1 MKSPINRVSLH
12 NFTLYG
18 FESWHWE
25 CYVSGVNHVFAILA
39 LCALSLTAWGAD
51 VPKPGDSNATAPAKE
66 KTDAEKKAE
75 AEAKAEEEARKVAE
89 EEKALAKAEDAL
101 EDALAKAEA
110 EKKKAKEEAIA
121 KIEREYQSRLAAAAE
136 KWKAA
141 TNSLG
146 DFHEIAGRNPFG
158 LEKEV
163 IKKEEYK
170 EPPPEAIVVGKPV
183 LAGISIMRGK
193 VRALLRISPQAGGKS
208 KYEFLEAEEMLEGV
222 EVLNINPV
230 EGIVTVKM
238 LGSGRTPDRTVALN
252 LKEQKSKL
260 PSTGASSRRTS
271 SRWGSSRTSSRSSS
285 SRGSSSS
292 SGTGWKITKPGQE
305 TKDNKGTTPAST
317 TKKAEEKKAEE
328 KKAEEKKAKPEETKA
343 PSGRQLPKMLP

>member
-25 CYVSGVNHVFAILA
+25 CYVSDVNHVFAILA

-51 VPKPGDSNATAPAKE
+51 VPAPPKPADSNATAPAKE

-89 EEKALAKAEDAL
+89 EEKALAKA

-163 IKKEEYK
+163 IKKPEYE

-271 SRWGSSRTSSRSSS
+271 SRWGSRTSSRSSS

-292 SGTGWKITKPGQE
+292 SGTGWKIIKPGQE
-305 TKDNKGTTPAST
+305 TKDNNKGTTPASAT
-317 TKKAEEKKAEE
+317 EKTKEEPKPVEEKK
-328 KKAEEKKAKPEETKA
+328 KPSTLSR
-343 PSGRQLPKMLP
+343 PDGLTNVPTRPRSN

>member
-1 MKSPINRVSLH
+1 MH

-18 FESWHWE
+18 FEGWHWE
-25 CYVSGVNHVFAILA
+25 CYVFHVNHVFAILA

-51 VPKPGDSNATAPAKE
+51 VPAPPKPADSNATAPAKE

-121 KIEREYQSRLAAAAE
+121 KIEREYQARLAAVAA

-163 IKKEEYK
+163 IKKPEYE

-292 SGTGWKITKPGQE
+292 SGTVQRE
-305 TKDNKGTTPAST
+305 NK
-317 TKKAEEKKAEE
+317 
-328 KKAEEKKAKPEETKA
+328 
-343 PSGRQLPKMLP
+343 RRY

>member
-1 MKSPINRVSLH
+1 MH
-12 NFTLYG
+12 NFTLCG
-18 FESWHWE
+18 FEVWHWE
-25 CYVSGVNHVFAILA
+25 CYVLGVNHVFAILA
-39 LCALSLTAWGAD
+39 LFCLSLTVWGAD
-51 VPKPGDSNATAPAKE
+51 VPAPPKSGDSNATAPAKE

-101 EDALAKAEA
+101 AKAEA
-110 EKKKAKEEAIA
+110 ERKKAKEEAIA
-121 KIEREYQSRLAAAAE
+121 KIEREYQARLAAVAA

-163 IKKEEYK
+163 IKKPEYE

-193 VRALLRISPQAGGKS
+193 VRALLRISPKSGGKS

-271 SRWGSSRTSSRSSS
+271 SRWGSRTSSRSSS

-292 SGTGWKITKPGQE
+292 SGTGWKIIKPGQE

-317 TKKAEEKKAEE
+317 TKKAEEKKTEE
-328 KKAEEKKAKPEETKA
+328 KKTEEKKTEEKKTEEEKT
-343 PSGRQLPKMLP
+343 PRRVLPRNIG

>member
-1 MKSPINRVSLH
+1 MH

-101 EDALAKAEA
+101 AKAEA

-163 IKKEEYK
+163 IKKPEYE

-317 TKKAEEKKAEE
+317 TKKTEEKKTEE
-328 KKAEEKKAKPEETKA
+328 KKTEEKKTEEKT
-343 PSGRQLPKMLP
+343 PRRVLPRNIG

>member
-1 MKSPINRVSLH
+1 M
-12 NFTLYG
+12 FT
-18 FESWHWE
+18 
-25 CYVSGVNHVFAILA
+25 ILV
-39 LCALSLTAWGAD
+39 LFCLSLTVLGAD
-51 VPKPGDSNATAPAKE
+51 VPAPPKAGDSNATAPSKE
-66 KTDAEKKAE
+66 KTDPEKKAE
-75 AEAKAEEEARKVAE
+75 AAAKAEEEARKVTA

-101 EDALAKAEA
+101 AKAEA
-110 EKKKAKEEAIA
+110 ERKKAKEEAIA
-121 KIEREYQSRLAAAAE
+121 KIEREYQARLAAVAA

-141 TNSLG
+141 TNNLG

-163 IKKEEYK
+163 IKKPEYK
-170 EPPPEAIVVGKPV
+170 DPPPEAIVVGKPV

-193 VRALLRISPQAGGKS
+193 VRALLRISPQSGGKS

-222 EVLNINPV
+222 EVLNIDPV
-230 EGIVTVKM
+230 EGVVTVKM
-238 LGSGRTPDRTVALN
+238 LGSARTPDRTVALN

-271 SRWGSSRTSSRSSS
+271 SRWGSRTSSRSSS

-305 TKDNKGTTPAST
+305 TKDNKGTTPAAA
-317 TKKAEEKKAEE
+317 TKKAEEKAEE
-328 KKAEEKKAKPEETKA
+328 KAAEKA
-343 PSGRQLPKMLP
+343 PPSRRVRPTIII

>member
-1 MKSPINRVSLH
+1 MH

-25 CYVSGVNHVFAILA
+25 CYVSDVNHVFAILA

-121 KIEREYQSRLAAAAE
+121 KIEREYQARLAAVAE

-163 IKKEEYK
+163 IKKREYK

-271 SRWGSSRTSSRSSS
+271 SRWGSRTSSRSSS

-305 TKDNKGTTPAST
+305 TKDNNKGTTPAAA
-317 TKKAEEKKAEE
+317 TKKTKEEPKPVEEKK
-328 KKAEEKKAKPEETKA
+328 KPSTLSRPDGLTNVPTRPRSK
-343 PSGRQLPKMLP
+343 